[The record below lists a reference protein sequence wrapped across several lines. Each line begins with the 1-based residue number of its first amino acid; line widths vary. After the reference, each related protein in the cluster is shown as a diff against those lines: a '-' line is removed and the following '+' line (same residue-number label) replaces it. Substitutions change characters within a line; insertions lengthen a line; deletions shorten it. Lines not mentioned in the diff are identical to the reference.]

1 MLMMRYLRCLSG
13 LLSWLCRPLS
23 GMGGLFFAL
32 MYLVGATSVG
42 FEPWNGSRFWML
54 FELFADLYV
63 VCLLLMLLPSRWRG
77 AGRVVCAAATYLLS
91 AVDMAC
97 YVRVGMPI
105 TPMLVQLV
113 MQTNGREATEALV
126 AYADGRMLLS
136 PLSLVLV
143 QAVVGLWCLCR
154 PSACGRVLTRLS
166 APVAPWLRGAL
177 RGAVAFLLVVGV
189 VSSAENKA
197 YLYYRIARQ
206 YSELDTQRVR
216 DFHQRTNYYLPIYR
230 LAFALAET
238 GRLRGELTRFSH
250 SLSLARVDS
259 VSPRP
264 PHVVVIFGESYNR
277 HHSALYGYAR
287 ATTPRQ
293 CARWARGEM
302 VRFDDVISSWNTTCE
317 SFQNMLSSQCVGMA
331 GTWASAPPFP
341 LLFRKA
347 GFRVTFLSNQYVVG
361 QAGFSAFV
369 EDAFFNNPA
378 TSHQL
383 FDRRND
389 RLHAYDGDLL
399 RYLPAPRSESG
410 RPQLTLIHFLGL
422 HAAFDQ
428 RYPHAFAH
436 FGAGSYHRPDLT
448 DGDRAV
454 LAAYDNAV
462 YYNDYVVDRILRH
475 YEGTDAVVV
484 FVPDHGERVF
494 DTSNEW
500 GRNLSWSP
508 GDLRQQFEIPFWIWG
523 SPIYRRRHP
532 QQWRQIESAAPRRA
546 MTDALPHLLYHLA
559 GIHTPW
565 YHARYDLLS
574 PHYDAC
580 RPRIIRGE
588 RDYDRLKNNSVER
601 QKGDF

>member
-1 MLMMRYLRCLSG
+1 
-13 LLSWLCRPLS
+13 
-23 GMGGLFFAL
+23 MGGLFFGL
-32 MYLVGATSVG
+32 MYLVGATSVV

-54 FELFADLYV
+54 FELFADVYA

-77 AGRVVCAAATYLLS
+77 VGRVVCAAATYLLS
-91 AVDMAC
+91 VIDMAC

-105 TPMLVQLV
+105 TPMLVQLAL
-113 MQTNGREATEALV
+113 QTNGREATEALV
-126 AYADGRMLLS
+126 AYADWRMLLS
-136 PLSLVLV
+136 PLSLVLI
-143 QAVVGLWCLCR
+143 QAVAGLWCLGC
-154 PSACGRVLTRLS
+154 PSACRRVLSRLS
-166 APVAPWLRGAL
+166 ACVAPWLRGAL
-177 RGAVAFLLVVGV
+177 RVAVVLLLGVGV

-197 YLYYRIARQ
+197 YLYYRIVRQ

-216 DFHQRTNYYLPIYR
+216 DFHQRTNYYLPLYR

-238 GRLRGELTRFSH
+238 GRLRGELTLFEH

-302 VRFDDVISSWNTTCE
+302 VRFTDVISSWNTTCE
-317 SFQNMLSSQCVGMA
+317 SFQNMFSSQCVGMA
-331 GTWASAPPFP
+331 GSWASAPPFP
-341 LLFRKA
+341 LLFRRA
-347 GFRVTFLSNQYVVG
+347 GFRVAFLSNQYVLG

-389 RLHAYDGDLL
+389 RLHAYDGALL
-399 RYLPAPRSESG
+399 DYLGPARDDSA
-410 RPQLTLIHFLGL
+410 RRQLTLIHFLGL
-422 HAAFDQ
+422 HADFAQ
-428 RYPHAFAH
+428 RYPSSFAR
-436 FGAGSYHRPDLT
+436 FSAAGYHRPDLT
-448 DGDRAV
+448 AADRAV

-462 YYNDYVVDRILRH
+462 YYNDYVIDRILRH
-475 YEGTDAVVV
+475 YEGIDAVVV

-494 DTSNEW
+494 DTSDQW
-500 GRNLSWSP
+500 GRNLSWLP

-523 SPIYRRRHP
+523 SPSYRRRHALL
-532 QQWRQIESAAPRRA
+532 WRQVEAAASRRA

-565 YHARYDLLS
+565 YRARYDLIS
-574 PHYDAC
+574 PHYDAH

-588 RDYDRLKNNSVER
+588 RDYDRLKNVKR
-601 QKGDF
+601 